1 MPTITITQ
9 VDKTS
14 AGVLR
19 QPKNVFLMGPGGTAS
34 LGALTPDSNHVYY
47 FTSAVD
53 FDNTIGKCEPL
64 EYKYTNEDTST
75 TYKCKSYGNQMA
87 AELLTLG
94 YNVYYYNINPKSTE
108 PVTVADETAGST
120 TDTNGST
127 DNITDIETPTE
138 SSTPEDLASLIAE
151 VDE

>member
-53 FDNTIGKCEPL
+53 FDNTIGKREPL
-64 EYKYTNEDTST
+64 ECTYTYEDEKEGTST

-94 YNVYYYNINPKSTE
+94 YNVYYYNITTE
-108 PVTVADETAGST
+108 PVTVADEEPA
-120 TDTNGST
+120 
-127 DNITDIETPTE
+127 TPV
-138 SSTPEDLASLIAE
+138 DLASIIAE
-151 VDE
+151 VRE